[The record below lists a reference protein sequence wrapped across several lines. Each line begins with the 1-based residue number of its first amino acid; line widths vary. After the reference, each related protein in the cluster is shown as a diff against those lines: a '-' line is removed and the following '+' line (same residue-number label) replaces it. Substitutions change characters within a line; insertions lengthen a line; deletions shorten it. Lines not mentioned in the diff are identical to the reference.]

1 MFILILFKLFYIFFK
16 KPVFSFSNLFKQSRS
31 ASRIETSPQKSG
43 KVVSIRT
50 TDPQFEQFY
59 KKNQNHCLGTIDNTN
74 KYYIIQTIM
83 KYYLKTVLK
92 NQEILSITILAS
104 LTTFVKCLKRNPTT
118 IRVHKP
124 LLPFMKILQ
133 KKSESLKIRLM
144 ST

>member
-1 MFILILFKLFYIFFK
+1 M
-16 KPVFSFSNLFKQSRS
+16 
-31 ASRIETSPQKSG
+31 
-43 KVVSIRT
+43 
-50 TDPQFEQFY
+50 
-59 KKNQNHCLGTIDNTN
+59 HCLGTIVNTN

-124 LLPFMKILQ
+124 LLPFMQILQ

-144 ST
+144 STFKSLFSALFNFSINNILAEILACNNRRLPGSREILLCPLSCRRKCSDCFAG